1 MFGLP
6 QASTIAQN
14 IDTLYRFIFWASSLS
29 FGIIVSGMIFF
40 IFRYRRRSLDPDK
53 KTPYI
58 TGHLPTEFSVAGV
71 LLILVM
77 AIFLW
82 GWIDYRKI
90 IRSPDDTL
98 EINVVGKQWLWDIWY
113 TNGRQLTNEL
123 VVPKDRPVKLLMS
136 SQDVIHS
143 FFIPAFRLKQDVL
156 PGRYT
161 TLWFQ
166 ATEAG
171 EHQVL
176 CAEYCGTAHSQMLA
190 KVKVLEPSEFESWQA
205 AWKPAEAGKPKAGV
219 SLLDLGQELFTKK
232 GCNACHTVTDQKLIG
247 PGMKGIFG
255 RTSELADGTKAK
267 ADENYI
273 RESLMD
279 PQTKL
284 VKGYP
289 PVMPTFRG
297 TLTDDEVNALVV
309 YLKSLQ

>member
-6 QASTIAQN
+6 QASTLAQN
-14 IDTLYRFIFWASSLS
+14 IDTLYRFIFWAASLS
-29 FGIIVSGMIFF
+29 FGIIVSGMVFF
-40 IFRYRRRSLDPDK
+40 VFRYRRRSPDFDK

-190 KVKVLEPSEFESWQA
+190 KVKVLDPSEFESWQA
-205 AWKPAEAGKPKAGV
+205 AWQPVEAQKPKAGV

-255 RTSELADGTKAK
+255 RTSELADGTKVK
-267 ADENYI
+267 VDENYI

>member
-14 IDTLYRFIFWASSLS
+14 IDALYRFIFGAAFLS

-40 IFRYRRRSLDPDK
+40 IFRYRRRSQDSDK

-77 AIFLW
+77 VIFLW

-90 IRSPDDTL
+90 IRSPDDAL

-166 ATEAG
+166 ATESG
-171 EHQVL
+171 EHQAL

-190 KVKVLEPSEFESWQA
+190 KVKVLEPAEFESWQA
-205 AWKPAEAGKPKAGV
+205 AWKPLEAKKPKEGV

-255 RTSELADGTKAK
+255 KTSELADGTKVK
-267 ADENYI
+267 VDENYI

-279 PQTKL
+279 PQVKL
-284 VKGYP
+284 AKGYP

-309 YLKSLQ
+309 YLKSLK